1 MYLSDYSLIID
12 SYTSLLLSILYKK
25 YSPDGL
31 LVKCAFIS
39 GTVDIQ
45 GCGHRVLSGGAGV
58 PGPRSEGLV
67 QGRDV
72 GELQDPGLPG

>member
-1 MYLSDYSLIID
+1 ME
-12 SYTSLLLSILYKK
+12 LLTFRDVAIE
-25 YSPDGL
+25 
-31 LVKCAFIS
+31 F
-39 GTVDIQ
+39 
-45 GCGHRVLSGGAGV
+45 LSGGVGV